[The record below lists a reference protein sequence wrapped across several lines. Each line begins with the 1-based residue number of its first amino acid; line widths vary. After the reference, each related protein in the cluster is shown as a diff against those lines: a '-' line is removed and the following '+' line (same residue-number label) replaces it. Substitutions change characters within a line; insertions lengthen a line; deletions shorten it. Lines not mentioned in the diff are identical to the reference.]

1 MRRWAA
7 GLVLVALGALASPS
21 AVPVYD
27 GVGAPDQPY
36 RYVGRSPA
44 PSAASATVAAARGVS
59 SALQVRS
66 SESGP
71 QVLLDLG
78 PGAFAVTGP
87 TVTVT
92 ATPLAPDGTPP
103 RGSFDGNAYRVAASS
118 GATLRPDSTQ
128 GFLFLRAAEMTRP
141 DPVVVHRA
149 TPTSA
154 WTQVPTTRAGNDI
167 LSTPF
172 RELGD
177 YAVVR
182 LPGAA
187 PLGSGGL
194 GLTRVLL
201 VAAGVL
207 VLLALGVVLVRRSAP
222 ADSG

>member
-27 GVGAPDQPY
+27 GVGSPDQPY
-36 RYVGRSPA
+36 RYVGKSPA
-44 PSAASATVAAARGVS
+44 PAAASTTVAGTAGVS
-59 SALQVRS
+59 PSLAVRS

-78 PGAFAVTGP
+78 PGAFALTGS

-103 RGSFDGNAYRVAASS
+103 RGSFDGNAYRVTASA
-118 GATLRPDSTQ
+118 GATLRPDATQ
-128 GFLFLRAAEMTRP
+128 GFLFLRAAVMTRP

-149 TPTSA
+149 SATAA
-154 WTQVPTTRAGNDI
+154 WTQVRTTRAGNDV

-182 LPGAA
+182 LPGAK
-187 PLGSGGL
+187 PLGAGGL

-201 VAAGVL
+201 LAAGVL
-207 VLLALGVVLVRRSAP
+207 ALLSVGVLLL
-222 ADSG
+222 